1 MAAPFVPVPLHVDL
15 TGACRSW
22 AKKESEPPPP
32 ERISSMRAVRPWAQT
47 SAYFCRRPRGDMLDG
62 PSTLLGGEGRVWD
75 NWVERPITPTLL
87 GYEILEERAKFTVYK
102 IHVTTA
108 EGDSWVIFRRYT
120 DFCRLNDKLKE
131 LYPSSTLALPPK
143 RWFKDNYDEEFLEE
157 RLSGLQSFL
166 QSLTAHKEVIR
177 RCVSIWGYKD
187 GLLQI
192 LLSILFDFEFFVCL
206 LLSEEVRRFLCLVD
220 PPGPF
225 DSLVESRA
233 FCETLEET
241 NHHLQRELLDNQR
254 EVDALKKILEEKETH
269 ISLLVKKAKSLTL
282 PSESS
287 EDRFQQTEKITTD
300 TNTLEDGDTDLNGSE
315 KVHTNG
321 SEAAGDDR
329 GMSINEDDKESNHET
344 NSYIYPL
351 CYW

>member
-1 MAAPFVPVPLHVDL
+1 MAAPFVPVPLHVDW

-22 AKKESEPPPP
+22 AKKESEPPPT
-32 ERISSMRAVRPWAQT
+32 ESLSSMRAVRPWAQT
-47 SAYFCRRPRGDMLDG
+47 SAYFWRRPRGNMLDG
-62 PSTLLGGEGRVWD
+62 PSSLLGGEGRVGD
-75 NWVERPITPTLL
+75 SWVERPITPTLL

-131 LYPSSTLALPPK
+131 LYPSSALALPPK

-166 QSLTAHKEVIR
+166 QSLTVHKEVIR
-177 RCVSIWGYKD
+177 SA
-187 GLLQI
+187 
-192 LLSILFDFEFFVCL
+192 
-206 LLSEEVRRFLCLVD
+206 EVRRFLCLVD

-241 NHHLQRELLDNQR
+241 NHRLQRELLDNQR
-254 EVDALKKILEEKETH
+254 EVDALKKILEEKENH
-269 ISLLVKKAKSLTL
+269 ICLLVKKAKSLTL
-282 PSESS
+282 PSESL
-287 EDRFQQTEKITTD
+287 EDRFQLTETITAG
-300 TNTLEDGDTDLNGSE
+300 TNTLEEGSE
-315 KVHTNG
+315 KSNRRLSARASSPAVCRAWHVRAARLCRALSYVTV
-321 SEAAGDDR
+321 SVLEAEIPFPHSQRATTEGV
-329 GMSINEDDKESNHET
+329 
-344 NSYIYPL
+344 
-351 CYW
+351 

>member
-32 ERISSMRAVRPWAQT
+32 EIISSMRAVRPWAQT

-62 PSTLLGGEGRVWD
+62 PSTLLGVEGRVGD

-131 LYPSSTLALPPK
+131 LYPSSALALPPK

-166 QSLTAHKEVIR
+166 QSLTAHQEVIR
-177 RCVSIWGYKD
+177 
-187 GLLQI
+187 
-192 LLSILFDFEFFVCL
+192 
-206 LLSEEVRRFLCLVD
+206 SEEVRRFLCLVD

-241 NHHLQRELLDNQR
+241 NHRLQRELLDNQR

-282 PSESS
+282 PSESL
-287 EDRFQQTEKITTD
+287 EDRFQQIEKITAD
-300 TNTLEDGDTDLNGSE
+300 TNTLEEGDTDLNGSE

-321 SEAAGDDR
+321 SEAADDNR

-351 CYW
+351 CYWY